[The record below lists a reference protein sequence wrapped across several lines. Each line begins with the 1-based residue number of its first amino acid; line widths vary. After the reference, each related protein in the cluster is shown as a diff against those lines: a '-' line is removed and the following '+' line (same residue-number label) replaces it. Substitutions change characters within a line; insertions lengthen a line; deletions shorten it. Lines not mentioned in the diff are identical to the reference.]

1 MSVALRRKMFKLGGS
16 TNTHGMG
23 LTSGLK
29 MKKGGSVQASIGAGS
44 GNQPMKMG
52 PDGQMREGHFA
63 PFGAL
68 GALFGSG
75 VGMSALRGLAGLGA
89 SGLGRFSPQFLKNF
103 GANRQGI
110 IDLIKFGKP
119 STSRAL
125 VPYTGA
131 TGSLPIAPGAIL
143 RGTGAAGL
151 LGGGPLGLLSLIQT
165 DKDSPRI
172 ARAAEAVGEAL
183 VDFSPIG
190 LGFSA
195 GDFLFGKPGQD
206 TRSLTEAL
214 GLKEKKGVEVDTSK
228 ADKIAKI
235 KEKTKEEL
243 KAENDQRVQEYYEK
257 LGGEGVDKFAAL
269 ASGLTA
275 AAPALLEEDFGG
287 AAQRFQEGIQPEI
300 ERDRQIRQAA
310 ATLAIG
316 DEQAEDA
323 ADRELRATLLATG
336 DTDAYT
342 RITKVMDAEEEL
354 GIGNVEGLPVKGNN
368 KIDTKKLRRG
378 KIYTDI
384 TGATKAKYVVI
395 DKGGMDHYT
404 NSAEEAKQLVELT

>member
-1 MSVALRRKMFKLGGS
+1 
-16 TNTHGMG
+16 
-23 LTSGLK
+23 
-29 MKKGGSVQASIGAGS
+29 
-44 GNQPMKMG
+44 
-52 PDGQMREGHFA
+52 
-63 PFGAL
+63 
-68 GALFGSG
+68 
-75 VGMSALRGLAGLGA
+75 
-89 SGLGRFSPQFLKNF
+89 
-103 GANRQGI
+103 
-110 IDLIKFGKP
+110 
-119 STSRAL
+119 
-125 VPYTGA
+125 
-131 TGSLPIAPGAIL
+131 
-143 RGTGAAGL
+143 
-151 LGGGPLGLLSLIQT
+151 
-165 DKDSPRI
+165 
-172 ARAAEAVGEAL
+172 
-183 VDFSPIG
+183 
-190 LGFSA
+190 
-195 GDFLFGKPGQD
+195 
-206 TRSLTEAL
+206 
-214 GLKEKKGVEVDTSK
+214 
-228 ADKIAKI
+228 
-235 KEKTKEEL
+235 L

>member
-1 MSVALRRKMFKLGGS
+1 MSIALRRKMVKLGGRA
-16 TNTHGMG
+16 NTHDMG
-23 LTSGLK
+23 LTSGLT
-29 MKKGGSVQASIGAGS
+29 MKQ
-44 GNQPMKMG
+44 G
-52 PDGQMREGHFA
+52 PDGQPREAKFVGGII
-63 PFGAL
+63 GAL
-68 GALFGSG
+68 LGRGL
-75 VGMSALRGLAGLGA
+75 GMSALRGGAGLT
-89 SGLGRFSPQFLKNF
+89 SRGLGRFSPEFLKKF
-103 GANRQGI
+103 GQGRQRFRDI
-110 IDLIKFGKP
+110 IKFGP
-119 STSRAL
+119 SGIGTSTSRAL
-125 VPYTGA
+125 VPFTGA
-131 TGSLPIAPGAIL
+131 TGSLPAAPGAVL
-143 RGTGAAGL
+143 RGVGAAGL
-151 LGGGPLGLLSLIQT
+151 LGGGPLGLLSLIET
-165 DKDSPRI
+165 DKDSSRI
-172 ARAAEAVGEAL
+172 ARAAETIGDAF

-206 TRSLTEAL
+206 TRSLTQAL
-214 GLKEKKGVEVDTSK
+214 GLSEKKGVEVDTGK
-228 ADKIAKI
+228 ADKIATI

-269 ASGLTA
+269 GAGLTA
-275 AAPALLEEDFGG
+275 AAAPLLEEDFGG
-287 AAQRFQEGIQPEI
+287 AAAAFQQGIQPEI

-368 KIDTKKLRRG
+368 KIDTKQLRRG

-404 NSAEEAKQLVELT
+404 NSAEEAKQLVELTQE

>member
-1 MSVALRRKMFKLGGS
+1 MSIALRRKMFKLGGS

-29 MKKGGSVQASIGAGS
+29 MNKGGKVTEMKSPVVMGPDNKPREAHYAGLLAGAAQLGRGALSFAAPGLQSLIRAGRGGLPGLGQFITRGVPTAKGAAGS
-44 GNQPMKMG
+44 GLPVALK
-52 PDGQMREGHFA
+52 A
-63 PFGAL
+63 PGFFRQAGRTGLLGL
-68 GALFGSG
+68 GALSG
-75 VGMSALRGLAGLGA
+75 ASPIGLALA
-89 SGLGRFSPQFLKNF
+89 
-103 GANRQGI
+103 
-110 IDLIKFGKP
+110 
-119 STSRAL
+119 AL
-125 VPYTGA
+125 N
-131 TGSLPIAPGAIL
+131 
-143 RGTGAAGL
+143 
-151 LGGGPLGLLSLIQT
+151 T

-172 ARAAEAVGEAL
+172 LRGAEATGEFLANI
-183 VDFSPIG
+183 SPIG
-190 LGFSA
+190 GLVSGA
-195 GDFLFGKPGQD
+195 DFLFGKEGQP
-206 TRSLTEAL
+206 TRSLTEL
-214 GLKEKKGVEVDTSK
+214 FGLSEKKGVEVDTSK

-269 ASGLTA
+269 GAGLTA
-275 AAPALLEEDFGG
+275 AAPALLEEDYGA
-287 AAQRFQEGIQPEI
+287 AAQRFQEGIQPEV

-378 KIYTDI
+378 RIYTDL
-384 TGATKAKYVVI
+384 TSATKAKYVVI